1 LTRPPILLTLEL
13 TLTLRRFLRKLLL
26 LEQRRA
32 TTAKLPLLLG
42 RQPRVLRDKK
52 TFTALTGSGIGSQS
66 SASQLQKEW
75 ADTASSAG
83 SGETSKTRARN
94 LTLAELSKQFATVK
108 ESLGNAGLQFIE
120 AERTVNVSNFVL
132 ASNSFVG

>member
-1 LTRPPILLTLEL
+1 
-13 TLTLRRFLRKLLL
+13 
-26 LEQRRA
+26 
-32 TTAKLPLLLG
+32 
-42 RQPRVLRDKK
+42 
-52 TFTALTGSGIGSQS
+52 LTGSGIGSQS

-108 ESLGNAGLQFIE
+108 ESLGNAGLQFVE

-132 ASNSFVG
+132 ASNSFVA